1 MTSRPRVERAL
12 AMIAGP
18 LSRLRESVEDDGQL
32 FPLSAGSFD
41 RQSRKALDAFLQRFQ
56 QVYDILARKLMP
68 AMHAYL
74 VADARP
80 RSFRDTL
87 DAFER
92 LELIDSADRWEELN
106 ELRNRLIH
114 EYALDDATRAQELNA
129 AFALTAMIEA
139 TAERFARAIVG
150 DNFNSQGGDP
160 QA

>member
-1 MTSRPRVERAL
+1 
-12 AMIAGP
+12 
-18 LSRLRESVEDDGQL
+18 
-32 FPLSAGSFD
+32 
-41 RQSRKALDAFLQRFQ
+41 
-56 QVYDILARKLMP
+56 MP

-139 TAERFARAIVG
+139 TAERFAGAIVG
-150 DNFNSQGGDP
+150 DNFDSQGGDP